1 MLNQIS
7 QIAVQ
12 SQTNTE
18 NVVVLDNIM
27 SGVDGAAT
35 FGYSVTPRSLTVE
48 DAQTQQYV
56 HDHQMDVR
64 VLRSA
69 AADLEKLQV
78 MDANNEPV
86 KVTTQGIDGSVLFF
100 DEAQIVR
107 APQFN
112 QVLADRFLITR
123 STAIGYAGEANFTRY
138 PVLGSTRDL
147 MEVYDTSTGNSL
159 LLNGFSSSGVTRS
172 QTGGIQT
179 ITRDSTGGLA
189 RAISPSFL
197 WPFVGTRLEAQVEIT
212 SISAPG
218 SLLLIQANDGT
229 GSVVTSANVSF
240 STTGIKTIAFTV
252 PTTTVTMSFYVN
264 VGTTAGHTLNFKDP
278 ILRILP

>member
-7 QIAVQ
+7 QIAIR

-18 NVVVLDNIM
+18 NVVILDNIM
-27 SGVDGAAT
+27 EGVDGAAT
-35 FGYSVTPRSLTVE
+35 FGYSVTPRSLKVE
-48 DAQTQQYV
+48 DAQTQQYI

-86 KVTTQGIDGSVLFF
+86 KVTTYGINGSTVFF

-107 APQFN
+107 APQFD

-123 STAIGYAGEANFTRY
+123 STVVGYSGDAEFSRY
-138 PVLGSTRDL
+138 PVLGTTKNL
-147 MEVYDTSTGNSL
+147 MEVYDTSTGSSL
-159 LLNGFSSSGVTRS
+159 LLAGFTSQSVTSS
-172 QTGGIQT
+172 QTGGVQT
-179 ITRDSTGGLA
+179 ITRNSTGGLA
-189 RAISPSFL
+189 RVISPTFL
-197 WPFVGTRLEAQVEIT
+197 WPFVGTRLEAQIEVT

-218 SLLLIQANDGT
+218 SLLLIEARDA
-229 GSVVTSANVSF
+229 SASIVVSANVSF
-240 STTGIKTIAFTV
+240 STTGIKTIALTV

-278 ILRILP
+278 ILRILH

>member
-7 QIAVQ
+7 QIAIQ
-12 SQTNTE
+12 SQANTA

-27 SGVDGAAT
+27 EGVDGAAT
-35 FGYSVTPRSLTVE
+35 FGYSMTPRSLTVE

-86 KVTTQGIDGSVLFF
+86 KVTTQGIDGSVVFF
-100 DEAQIVR
+100 DGAQIVR

-123 STAIGYAGEANFTRY
+123 STVVGYSFEDEFSRY
-138 PVLGSTRDL
+138 PVLGNTKDL
-147 MEVYDTSTGNSL
+147 MEVYDTSTGSSL
-159 LLNGFSSSGVTRS
+159 LLAGFTSQNVTRS
-172 QTGGIQT
+172 QTGGVQT

-189 RAISPSFL
+189 RAISPLFL
-197 WPFVGTRLEAQVEIT
+197 WPFVGTRLEAQIEIT

-218 SLLLIQANDGT
+218 SLLLIEARDGT
-229 GSVVTSANVSF
+229 GSVVTSANINY
-240 STTGIKTIAFTV
+240 STTGIKTIALTV
-252 PTTTVTMSFYVN
+252 PTTTVTMGFYVN
-264 VGTTAGHTLNFKDP
+264 VGTTAGQTLSFKNP